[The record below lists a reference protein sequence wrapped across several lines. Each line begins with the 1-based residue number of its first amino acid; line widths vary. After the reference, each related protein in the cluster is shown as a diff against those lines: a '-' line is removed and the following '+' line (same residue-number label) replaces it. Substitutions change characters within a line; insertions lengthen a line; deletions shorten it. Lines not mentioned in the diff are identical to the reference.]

1 MTRTTIGDPEL
12 APTSAP
18 AVDLVAVDRPAPVWF
33 GGSADWEGE
42 SQTLALIEDSPTVR
56 LELES
61 RPECVTLVRS
71 VLAALGDALALEPE
85 LLDDLKTA
93 ISEACNNVVVHAY
106 GDEPGPM
113 MVELAIGNDTVEAA
127 VRDTGGGIK
136 RASTSDD
143 RMGVGLAVISALAHR
158 AEFVS
163 EPEGG
168 TTVRMSFVGGSSQ
181 LGRITRSAPTGATP
195 PLTGDVVAS
204 VRPVALLAGV
214 LGRAAR
220 ATAARAHFT
229 VDRFSEL
236 GLVTDALGNHAE
248 QTADGEPIGF
258 SIRSAPRRLELAVG
272 PLRAG
277 ARPAPAL
284 ELLADELHV
293 ESAGDHELLRVVVT
307 DPTRSALAAG

>member
-1 MTRTTIGDPEL
+1 
-12 APTSAP
+12 
-18 AVDLVAVDRPAPVWF
+18 
-33 GGSADWEGE
+33 
-42 SQTLALIEDSPTVR
+42 LIEDSPAVR

-85 LLDDLKTA
+85 LLDDMKTA

-113 MVELAIGNDTVEAA
+113 LVELAIGHDKVEAQ
-127 VRDTGGGIK
+127 VRDQGGGIK
-136 RASTSDD
+136 HASTSDD
-143 RMGVGLAVISALAHR
+143 RMGVGLAVISALSNR

-163 EPEGG
+163 APEGG
-168 TTVRMSFVGGSSQ
+168 TTVRMSFLGGSSE
-181 LGRITRSAPTGATP
+181 LGRVMRNAPSIEAP
-195 PLTGDVVAS
+195 PLSGEVVAT
-204 VRPVALLAGV
+204 VTPVALLAGV

-236 GLVTDALGNHAE
+236 GLVTDALGTHAE
-248 QTADGEPIGF
+248 QSADGEPVGF
-258 SIRSAPRRLELAVG
+258 SIQSAPRRLEISVG

-284 ELLADELHV
+284 ELLADEIHV
-293 ESAGDHELLRVVVT
+293 EPAGDHELLRVVVT
-307 DPTRSALAAG
+307 DPTRSVLGAG